1 MRRNFTWARPPL
13 GLAAAGLAAA
23 LTLAGCG
30 GGGSSSAGGGAT
42 PGGGLPSGLPTSLP
56 SGGLSAVAS
65 AAASAVAGAA
75 GGSMKS
81 SPLYGLTKLS
91 KSQLCGVLSGSEA
104 ASILGTSTIAP
115 QYANRFGLGI
125 TCEWM
130 KSQGSSTE
138 LYVGLSTIIDWQGAQ
153 AIDKL
158 LKTTPATIDGH
169 PALEAAPQ
177 GITSYALVHVALG
190 GAHDPTV
197 EYRAPTMAIA
207 VKLAQT
213 VTPRLLALH

>member
-30 GGGSSSAGGGAT
+30 GGSSPAGGGAT
-42 PGGGLPSGLPTSLP
+42 PGGGLPTSLP

-65 AAASAVAGAA
+65 AAASAAAGAA
-75 GGSMKS
+75 GGSLKS
-81 SPLYGLTKLS
+81 SPLYGLTKLN
-91 KSQLCGVLSGSEA
+91 KSQLCGVLPGGEA
-104 ASILGTSTIAP
+104 ASILGMSTIAP

-158 LKTTPATIDGH
+158 LKTTSATIDGH

-177 GITSYALVHVALG
+177 GITQYALVHVALG
-190 GAHDPTV
+190 GAHDPAV
-197 EYRAPTMAIA
+197 EYRAPSMAIA